1 MKLRGS
7 SIITAEEFV
16 CFLKG
21 EKHPYTHFSDKFN
34 PGIQTILKQALVAAF
49 RPVVDDEP
57 VVEFFEDEYSLVVK
71 VRGKWNDWL
80 EGIAFQYIPPILTR
94 LRTIL
99 NMKGFKQCK
108 VQCSLHEKNP
118 EKNNIRIIYNP
129 KWRRYENFEIFFRNK
144 TQSRRKVKRD

>member
-1 MKLRGS
+1 MKLRRS

-16 CFLKG
+16 CFLRG
-21 EKHPYTHFSDKFN
+21 EKHPHDRMSSKFN
-34 PGIQTILKQALVAAF
+34 TYYQADFKQALKDTF
-49 RPVVDDEP
+49 KPVVDDEP
-57 VVEFFEDEYSLVVK
+57 VVEFFEDGYSLVVK

-129 KWRRYENFEIFFRNK
+129 KWRRYENYEIFFRNK
-144 TQSRRKVKRD
+144 TQSRRK